1 MSNHNGIELANPEAR
16 ADAPASCIVYPV
28 PRPESGMST
37 LGAFALGVVTGI
49 VGVVLTAV
57 IVDKLEEGNGCN
69 GDADTANAAKASDA
83 PDPAQNG

>member
-1 MSNHNGIELANPEAR
+1 MG
-16 ADAPASCIVYPV
+16 
-28 PRPESGMST
+28 T

-49 VGVVLTAV
+49 VGVTVAAV

-69 GDADTANAAKASDA
+69 GDADGANSAKTSGA